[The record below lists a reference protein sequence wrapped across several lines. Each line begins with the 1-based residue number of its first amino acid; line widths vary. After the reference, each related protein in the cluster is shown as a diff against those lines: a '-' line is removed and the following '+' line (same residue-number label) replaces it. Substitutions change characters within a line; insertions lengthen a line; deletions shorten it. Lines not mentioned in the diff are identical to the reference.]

1 MREIYEFGLE
11 LGKSG
16 IFDKNQIIMITRL
29 FYNDI
34 DKNKLL
40 EVILKACDET
50 KITMCD
56 SLTNNLYDS
65 ETKFNFQMGL
75 LNGTFYEGKEENPL
89 NNVISLKEAAKILS
103 IPTTTFRTAV
113 QKGEYDDVGKKIS
126 SIWVFDKDLLF
137 KKYICKK
144 EIYKKKIDK
153 FFEDYTEN
161 NKKIIYDFIE
171 KHKIDENTNR
181 VDINGRTFNFNW
193 NKEEINVITLSIELI
208 NYKYLHKASNSY
220 KNTNI
225 FKNKDFYVENFRD
238 LRFLLDTYEIELY
251 IDSSCSENNFKTLTT
266 FLLPTSEILSDEF
279 LNKFEEVLSKY
290 EDKFSREIEY
300 LSERF

>member
-1 MREIYEFGLE
+1 MREIYEFGFK

-16 IFDKNQIIMITRL
+16 VFDKNQIIMITRL

-40 EVILKACDET
+40 EMILKACNET

-56 SLTNNLYDS
+56 LLTNNLYDS
-65 ETKFNFQMGL
+65 ETKFNFQIGL
-75 LNGTFYEGKEENPL
+75 LNGAFYEEKEESAL
-89 NNVISLKEAAKILS
+89 NNVISLKEAAEIVG

-144 EIYKKKIDK
+144 EIDK
-153 FFEDYTEN
+153 FLEDYTES

-171 KHKIDENTNR
+171 KHKIDKNTNNI
-181 VDINGRTFNFNW
+181 DINGRIFNFNW
-193 NKEEINVITLSIELI
+193 KKDEINIITLSTELI

-225 FKNKDFYVENFRD
+225 FKDKDFYVENFRD

-279 LNKFEEVLSKY
+279 LNKFEEILSKY